1 MRIFRY
7 LHPDT
12 SHSVLFAGLVV
23 AALGGAGCG
32 GEDAGTPV
40 SEAGEGVS
48 EAMPTPET
56 PPAPSPM
63 LPPPTDPRFE
73 LGRQLLVSGRYPEAE
88 VVFEALSGDG
98 PRHPS
103 VAFLLAVTVQKQKR
117 YAAALERFDELDGL
131 AVDYSERPQLDHFRG
146 WCLFYLGR
154 PSEAANAFSAHL
166 VVRPDEPDSHFGLGV
181 SLLELGEPEAAMASF
196 DRAIEIDLGDPDR
209 RRDLGKAWI
218 RRGDALWELERVEEA
233 TASFH
238 KGVIQFADHY
248 EGWAKLAR
256 GHERL
261 GDQSK
266 VDWARREERNARRR
280 VGAPI
285 DGETTPGEVVDDA
298 PDGSA

>member
-1 MRIFRY
+1 MSIFRY

-12 SHSVLFAGLVV
+12 CHSALVAGLVV
-23 AALGGAGCG
+23 AALGAGCG
-32 GEDAGTPV
+32 GEDAGTPAP
-40 SEAGEGVS
+40 EAGDRVS
-48 EAMPTPET
+48 EAMPTPKT
-56 PPAPSPM
+56 PPASSPM
-63 LPPPTDPRFE
+63 LPPPADPRFE

-88 VVFEALSGDG
+88 VVFESLAAEG

-103 VAFLLAVTVQKQKR
+103 VAFLLAVAIQKQKR
-117 YAAALERFDELDGL
+117 YAVALERLDELDGL
-131 AVDYSERPQLDHFRG
+131 SVDYPERSQLDHFRG

-154 PSEAANAFSAHL
+154 PSDAADAFSAHL
-166 VVRPDEPDSHFGLGV
+166 LVRPDEPDSHFGRGV
-181 SLLELGEPEAAMASF
+181 SLLELGEPEAALASF

-218 RRGDALWELERVEEA
+218 RRGDALWELERLEEA

-261 GDQSK
+261 GDESK

-285 DGETTPGEVVDDA
+285 DGETAPGDGVEDA
-298 PDGSA
+298 PDRGA